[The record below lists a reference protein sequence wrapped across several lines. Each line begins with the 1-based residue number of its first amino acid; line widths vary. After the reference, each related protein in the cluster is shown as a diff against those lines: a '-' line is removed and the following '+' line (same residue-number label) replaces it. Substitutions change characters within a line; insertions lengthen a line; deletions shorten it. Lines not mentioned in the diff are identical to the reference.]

1 MSSQRRIE
9 ASRANGARSQGP
21 VTPEGKQR
29 SAMNAIRHGL
39 LSQTVV
45 LEGEDPEAFK
55 TLLSAYIQRFRP
67 ADRVELALVEDMAAA
82 NWRQHRSWAI
92 EAEMMN
98 QASCKLQSPIA
109 IKRITHGFTTL
120 AAGPELAL
128 MHRYE
133 TRQSRMY
140 QRALSNLLALQKER
154 TRNEP
159 NPDFE
164 HGLDDVLPD
173 DSVLTDPTPEP
184 EPSVP
189 EASVP
194 EPAPPPQPAQP
205 SGAEDDPLLLEVVRA
220 NPFDPAAALQAYL
233 EHRRL
238 HNSPPLRDRP

>member
-1 MSSQRRIE
+1 MTSQRRID
-9 ASRANGARSQGP
+9 ASRANGARSRGP

-45 LEGEDPEAFK
+45 LDGEDPEAFS
-55 TLLSAYIQRFRP
+55 TLLAAYVERFQP

-98 QASCKLQSPIA
+98 QASAKLSSPLA

-133 TRQSRMY
+133 TRQSRMF
-140 QRALSNLLALQKER
+140 QRALSNLLALQKDR
-154 TRNEP
+154 TPKEP

-164 HGLDDVLPD
+164 HGQDDVQPGD
-173 DSVLTDPTPEP
+173 AIAPEP
-184 EPSVP
+184 EPDPPLPAANPDPEPVPDYDPVILEIVRNNTFNP
-189 EASVP
+189 EAAVY
-194 EPAPPPQPAQP
+194 E
-205 SGAEDDPLLLEVVRA
+205 
-220 NPFDPAAALQAYL
+220 YL
-233 EHRRL
+233 KQRRL
-238 HNSPPLRDRP
+238 R

>member
-1 MSSQRRIE
+1 MSSQRRID
-9 ASRANGARSQGP
+9 ASRANGARSRGP

-39 LSQTVV
+39 LCQTVV
-45 LEGEDPEAFK
+45 LDGEDPEAFT
-55 TLLSAYIQRFRP
+55 TLLADYVERLQP

-98 QASCKLQSPIA
+98 QASCKLSSPIA

-133 TRQSRMY
+133 TRQSRMF
-140 QRALSNLLALQKER
+140 QRALANLLALQKQR
-154 TRNEP
+154 TPNEP

-164 HGLDDVLPD
+164 HGQDSVSPDDVIAGH
-173 DSVLTDPTPEP
+173 SAPE
-184 EPSVP
+184 
-189 EASVP
+189 P
-194 EPAPPPQPAQP
+194 EPAPPAPEPNPEPPSSPTANPGPVPAP
-205 SGAEDDPLLLEVVRA
+205 NYDSALLEVVRD
-220 NPFDPAAALQAYL
+220 NPFNPDVALCEYL
-233 EHRRL
+233 KQRRL
-238 HNSPPLRDRP
+238 L

>member
-1 MSSQRRIE
+1 MSSQRRID
-9 ASRANGARSQGP
+9 ASRANGARSRGP

-45 LEGEDPEAFK
+45 LDGEDPEAFS
-55 TLLSAYIQRFRP
+55 TLLAAYVERFQP

-98 QASCKLQSPIA
+98 QASAKLSSPLA

-133 TRQSRMY
+133 TRQSRMF
-140 QRALSNLLALQKER
+140 QRALANLLALQKDR
-154 TRNEP
+154 APNEP

-164 HGLDDVLPD
+164 HGQDDVQPD
-173 DSVLTDPTPEP
+173 DSIAPD
-184 EPSVP
+184 
-189 EASVP
+189 P
-194 EPAPPPQPAQP
+194 EPAPPLPT
-205 SGAEDDPLLLEVVRA
+205 A
-220 NPFDPAAALQAYL
+220 NPVPAPVPDYDPVILEIVRNNPFNPEAAVYEYL
-233 EHRRL
+233 KPRR
-238 HNSPPLRDRP
+238 HP